1 MLPVAARDLIA
12 NIVDYALES
21 ECMKDIVRKSL
32 VILCALAL
40 LAPALAAQH
49 NGSAGNG
56 MVEALRRQM
65 EQTDQLIDRAKEVV
79 QGSNSAKAKLA
90 LESAIKLQEN
100 AWTKFNLGTV
110 VGYKEASMFSAQAR
124 ERAKYAIANGPF
136 TEQNDDVVLRK
147 LERANELLD
156 NARESLSGNQDKSLQ
171 STFDTAD
178 DNLTRAWEFYRNG
191 QPRPAL
197 KLCNQ
202 VEKAINRIITMA
214 NRRNANQ
221 ASFQRHLDN
230 IQSMIQQ
237 AQDQL
242 STCTDPNAKGL
253 VEQAQKSFRVAQDL
267 SADGHLAA
275 AVRAL
280 LNARNLC
287 SQALGMCTGFDAL
300 NQHYDRIKSD
310 ADLIKETVP
319 PSGDKAR
326 RLLDQ
331 VYQQLGL
338 ARQYIDDQKTDL
350 ATAALKAADLSLNL
364 VVKML
369 NQDDGT
375 E

>member
-1 MLPVAARDLIA
+1 MKNIARNFLLIFCA
-12 NIVDYALES
+12 FIL
-21 ECMKDIVRKSL
+21 L
-32 VILCALAL
+32 V
-40 LAPALAAQH
+40 PTTFAQH
-49 NGSAGNG
+49 NGSQGSGNG
-56 MVEALRRQM
+56 MVDALRRQM
-65 EQTDQLIDRAKEVV
+65 EQTDDLIDRAKDVV
-79 QGSNSAKAKLA
+79 QNSNSAKAKIA
-90 LESAIKLQEN
+90 LESAVKLQEN
-100 AWTKFNLGTV
+100 AWTKFNDGTV
-110 VGYKEASMFSAQAR
+110 VGYREAAMLSAQAR

-156 NARESLSGNQDKSLQ
+156 RARESLSGNQDKNLQ

-202 VEKAINRIITMA
+202 VERAINRLVFLA

-221 ASFQRHLDN
+221 ANFQRHMDN
-230 IQSMIQQ
+230 IESLMNR
-237 AQDQL
+237 AKDQL
-242 STCTDPNAKGL
+242 ASCDNQNAKGL
-253 VEQAQKSFRVAQDL
+253 FDQAQKAFRLAQEL
-267 SADGHLAA
+267 STDGHLAA
-275 AVRAL
+275 AVQAL
-280 LNARNLC
+280 MNARNLS
-287 SQALGMCTGFDAL
+287 SQAVGLCTGFDAL
-300 NQHYDRIKSD
+300 NQHYDRIKND

-338 ARQYIDDQKTDL
+338 ARQYIDDQKTDM

-369 NQDDGT
+369 NQEDRT